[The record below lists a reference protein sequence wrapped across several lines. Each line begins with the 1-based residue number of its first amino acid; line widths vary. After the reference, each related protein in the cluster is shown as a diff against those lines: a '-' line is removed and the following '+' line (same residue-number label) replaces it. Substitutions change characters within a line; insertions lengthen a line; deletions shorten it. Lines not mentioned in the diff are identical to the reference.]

1 MQTKSLEGALTLT
14 IALTWVSS
22 TASKTGKIF
31 ARNVASK
38 LVPQHCSVV
47 VSNFPFY
54 LFAKRSLDLDETGRF
69 VFDGFEI
76 PNTVFESEKKKG
88 VGNLIFLTH

>member
-1 MQTKSLEGALTLT
+1 MQTKSLEGALTFTL
-14 IALTWVSS
+14 ALTFSY
-22 TASKTGKIF
+22 G
-31 ARNVASK
+31 
-38 LVPQHCSVV
+38 SVV